1 MMFTRMLT
9 IALLAT
15 SVAWGQAIPE
25 DHAAH
30 HPAEPPAAA
39 AAAKPAPAAQS
50 SDFGKRVAM
59 MQDLIDR
66 AGKTHDPIQRKRL
79 LQQHSDAMRAQ
90 LADLGKMDCRI
101 MMNMEAKGDMTGKGE
116 SSNVAAK
123 SGMMGQ
129 VDMMQCHDMMK
140 SRMDMLVQL
149 MDQIIQR
156 QDAAVLA
163 K

>member
-1 MMFTRMLT
+1 MIFIRMLT
-9 IALLAT
+9 VALLAT
-15 SVAWGQAIPE
+15 SVAWGQATPE

-30 HPAEPPAAA
+30 HPAEPPAA
-39 AAAKPAPAAQS
+39 KPASAAQS
-50 SDFGKRVAM
+50 SDFGNRVAM

-90 LADLGKMDCRI
+90 LAELGKMDCPM

-123 SGMMGQ
+123 SGMMVQGG
-129 VDMMQCHDMMK
+129 MMQCHDMMK

-156 QDAAVLA
+156 QDPAVLA